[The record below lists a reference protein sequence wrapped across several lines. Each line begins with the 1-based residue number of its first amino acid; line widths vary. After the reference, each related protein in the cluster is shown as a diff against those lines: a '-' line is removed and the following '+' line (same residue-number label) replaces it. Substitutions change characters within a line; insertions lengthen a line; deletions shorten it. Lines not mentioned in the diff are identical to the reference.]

1 MEPWMS
7 VVIPAYNEELALPGT
22 LTAVRAWL
30 EASGNPWE
38 VLVVDNA
45 STDRTP
51 EALAPFLAD
60 PRIRLVRNEVN
71 RGKGFS
77 VRRGMLEAR
86 GRLRLLCDAD
96 CSASLASLRSM
107 VDLIDEADVVIGS
120 RNIDTARVG
129 RTQPIRRRIASWNFL
144 ALCRVMMDEPSRDIF
159 CGFKLFRGE
168 AAAAVFPLQ
177 SLEGW
182 TFDIEVLALARR
194 LGFTVR
200 EAGIVW
206 SDREGSRLSMF
217 RVLVP
222 VVRELLQARRN
233 VRRQAE
239 GTRLPA
245 EPVPE
250 RVG

>member
-1 MEPWMS
+1 
-7 VVIPAYNEELALPGT
+7 
-22 LTAVRAWL
+22 
-30 EASGNPWE
+30 
-38 VLVVDNA
+38 
-45 STDRTP
+45 
-51 EALAPFLAD
+51 
-60 PRIRLVRNEVN
+60 
-71 RGKGFS
+71 
-77 VRRGMLEAR
+77 MLEAT

-96 CSASLASLRSM
+96 CLASLASLGTM
-107 VDLIDEADVVIGS
+107 VELADEADVVIGS
-120 RNIDTARVG
+120 RNVDTARVG

-144 ALCRVMMDEPSRDIF
+144 ALCRLMMHEPSRDLF

-177 SLEGW
+177 SLDGW
-182 TFDIEVLALARR
+182 TFDIEILALARR
-194 LGFTVR
+194 LGFSVR
-200 EAGIVW
+200 EVGIVW

-233 VRRQAE
+233 VRRQAAV
-239 GTRLPA
+239 TRVPA